1 MNLDFL
7 EKGKVIK
14 NYKELCKLANIEVKA
29 GNSKKMQ
36 LKELERYCKYIKIGN
51 KFVID
56 EVYEKPKDKEDGRKN
71 NKRKSADYIED
82 LELILIGEMLLN
94 DYKTHNR
101 LVIGK
106 SVLLR
111 ETGLVNINYSYCKR
125 RINKLSKFLNIDKL
139 TVSEFF
145 NLNNRSLMNDLE
157 RALKNLKNKGLIIIN
172 SSTILCKETTN
183 NIKYNHVVEVDK
195 YNEEIDK
202 ITAEAETQTIYEE
215 ATPEECSIIAKSRK
229 KVLKE
234 MNIDKI
240 TTVFA
245 LGRVNEYYKKVN
257 DEVRN
262 YIPNLHHSFEAYDIS
277 YNFDDIIKELEN
289 RGFDDWSKEDK
300 QNFTYIVNGGVI
312 SKINLNATK
321 RHNASIK
328 KIEKIF
334 GDIKLYNR
342 SRDTYIDENM
352 TLTDNMIKSK
362 GIDIRQKVRKTIV
375 DAEDKDKLVEEYI
388 DFLL

>member
-14 NYKELCKLANIEVKA
+14 NYKELCRLANIEVKA

>member
-14 NYKELCKLANIEVKA
+14 NYKELCRLANIEVKT
-29 GNSKKMQ
+29 GDSKKAQ

-56 EVYEKPKDKEDGRKN
+56 EIYEKPKDKEDGRKN

-183 NIKYNHVVEVDK
+183 NIKYNHVIEVDK

-342 SRDTYIDENM
+342 SRDAYIDENIA
-352 TLTDNMIKSK
+352 LTDSMIKSK
-362 GIDIRQKVRKTIV
+362 GIDIRQNVRKTIV
-375 DAEDKDKLVEEYI
+375 DAEDKDKLVEEYL

>member
-7 EKGKVIK
+7 EKGIVIK
-14 NYKELCKLANIEVKA
+14 NYKELCRLANIEVKT
-29 GNSKKMQ
+29 GDSKKAQ

-56 EVYEKPKDKEDGRKN
+56 EIYEKPKDKEDGRKN
-71 NKRKSADYIED
+71 NKRKCADYIED

-183 NIKYNHVVEVDK
+183 NIKYNHVIEVDK

-342 SRDTYIDENM
+342 SRDAYIDENIA
-352 TLTDNMIKSK
+352 LTDSMIKSK

>member
-1 MNLDFL
+1 MDLDFL

-14 NYKELCKLANIEVKA
+14 NYKELCKLANIEVKT
-29 GNSKKMQ
+29 GDSKKAQ

-56 EVYEKPKDKEDGRKN
+56 EVYEKPKDKKDGRKN

-183 NIKYNHVVEVDK
+183 NIKYNHVLEVDK

-245 LGRVNEYYKKVN
+245 LGRVNEYYRKVN

-342 SRDTYIDENM
+342 SRDAYIDENM

-362 GIDIRQKVRKTIV
+362 GIDIRQNVRKTIV
-375 DAEDKDKLVEEYI
+375 DTEDKDKLVEEYL